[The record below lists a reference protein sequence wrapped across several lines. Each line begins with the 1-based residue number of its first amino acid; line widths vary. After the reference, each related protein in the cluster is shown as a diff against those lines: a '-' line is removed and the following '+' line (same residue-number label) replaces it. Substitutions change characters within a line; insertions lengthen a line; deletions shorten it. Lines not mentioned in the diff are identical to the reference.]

1 MILNYITL
9 FPLVCFYGIYFAK
22 QIALKKQGVD
32 TNRLAKGQKPK
43 RTRII
48 ETFLLLATFLTA
60 GIQFASIFFS
70 AYMGALPLPKIV
82 RLIGVG
88 IALLG
93 VLAFLLAILHM
104 QSNWRAGIDETQ
116 QTNIVTNG
124 IYKHSRNPA
133 FVGFDLLY
141 IGTALALPNMALLA
155 SVLIA
160 ITLLHIQILEEEK
173 YLKKAF
179 GAEYT
184 EYKKKTP
191 RYILF

>member
-1 MILNYITL
+1 MENYITL
-9 FPLVCFYGIYFAK
+9 APLLCFYGIYFAK
-22 QIALKKQGVD
+22 QLTLKKQGVN

-43 RTRII
+43 RTKII
-48 ETFLLLATFLTA
+48 ETFLMLTTFLTA
-60 GIQFASIFFS
+60 GVQFASVFFS
-70 AYMGALPLPKIV
+70 SYMGALSLPKTI
-82 RLIGVG
+82 RLIGIG
-88 IALLG
+88 IAALG

-116 QTNIVTNG
+116 ETNIVTNG
-124 IYKHSRNPA
+124 IYKYSRNPA

-141 IGTALALPNMALLA
+141 IGTALALPNITLLA
-155 SVLIA
+155 AALTV

-179 GAEYT
+179 GNEYT

-191 RYILF
+191 RYILVF

>member
-1 MILNYITL
+1 MENYITL
-9 FPLVCFYGIYFAK
+9 APLLCFYGIYFAK
-22 QIALKKQGVD
+22 QLALKKQGVD

-60 GIQFASIFFS
+60 GIQFASVFFS
-70 AYMGALPLPKIV
+70 TYMGSLPLPKIV
-82 RLIGVG
+82 RLIGVI

-104 QSNWRAGIDETQ
+104 RSNWRAGIDETQ
-116 QTNIVTNG
+116 ETNIVTNG

-141 IGTALALPNMALLA
+141 IGTALALSNMALLA